1 VVWNSCS
8 SEAKR
13 PEHHAGQRMDAQ
25 RARGRAARIAHLVD
39 DVVGAAHQLGA
50 VAQEGLAHVAEP
62 HHPRAAVEQRRAQE
76 LLQLLDARGDHRIG
90 HPQLARRLRKALGL
104 RDANEGFDAL
114 EAVHGGTVL
123 RGPAFRVRQ
132 RGGRQPHTGKLGA
145 GPLRARRK
153 TVIAVSEGYP
163 PHLQC
168 LPPTRSLS
176 TPYEVLSAMPKSP
189 QPRARFSFSPTVRAL
204 LLAVAACG
212 VALPALAA
220 IEHEDVDRLMQAGK
234 LDEAMAK
241 ADAFL
246 KDKPRDPQMRFLK
259 GVIQLDTG
267 KRAEA
272 IAAFT
277 QLTLDAPE
285 LPEPYNNLAVIYA
298 SQNQF
303 DKARSALE
311 SAIRTNPSYA
321 TAQENLGDVYARLA
335 SQAYSKAL
343 QLDQNNTAVQPKLAV
358 IRTLFTP
365 TPAGHEI
372 HGAGRRCCAGAAR
385 TCSEAAGTCPT
396 PAPAAA
402 PAAKVAAAP
411 APVAAPAK
419 APEAAPA
426 PAPAP
431 AAASAS
437 VAEDRI
443 RRPRLG
449 LGLGRPGHGALPG
462 RLRPRLHPRRRTEP
476 QGWEEDRRAR
486 IVGKSSI
493 SVNIENLVIK
503 VDGQNATARF
513 RQIYRAD
520 SLNISSRKTLDM
532 QRCGQPMAHSQ
543 GKRRRLVTDIVRR
556 GRLQNPP
563 FPRRGNLLA
572 ALVTASALM
581 LAAPGAAFASNK
593 AGQRKNRQQRQG
605 GKNANMGADKAAG
618 NRRAAHAAGG
628 RSSVKEA
635 RSQQRRQV
643 GSGQGQEG
651 HRWRRAGPLPP
662 LQARTAAGPRPQPPS
677 RKPAAPKPG

>member
-1 VVWNSCS
+1 
-8 SEAKR
+8 
-13 PEHHAGQRMDAQ
+13 
-25 RARGRAARIAHLVD
+25 
-39 DVVGAAHQLGA
+39 
-50 VAQEGLAHVAEP
+50 
-62 HHPRAAVEQRRAQE
+62 
-76 LLQLLDARGDHRIG
+76 
-90 HPQLARRLRKALGL
+90 
-104 RDANEGFDAL
+104 
-114 EAVHGGTVL
+114 
-123 RGPAFRVRQ
+123 
-132 RGGRQPHTGKLGA
+132 
-145 GPLRARRK
+145 
-153 TVIAVSEGYP
+153 
-163 PHLQC
+163 
-168 LPPTRSLS
+168 
-176 TPYEVLSAMPKSP
+176 MPKSP
-189 QPRARFSFSPTVRAL
+189 RPRARFSFSPTVRAL

-212 VALPALAA
+212 AALPALAA

-303 DKARSALE
+303 DKARGALE

-365 TPAGHEI
+365 TPP
-372 HGAGRRCCAGAAR
+372 GAKPTTLVAAAPAAPAPAAR
-385 TCSEAAGTCPT
+385 P

-402 PAAKVAAAP
+402 TPAPAPAPAPAKVAAAP
-411 APVAAPAK
+411 APAAAPAK

-431 AAASAS
+431 AAAPASTAEVEAAVRGWASAW
-437 VAEDRI
+437 AGQDMDRYFAAY
-443 RRPRLG
+443 G
-449 LGLGRPGHGALPG
+449 SDFTPGGG
-462 RLRPRLHPRRRTEP
+462 QSRK
-476 QGWEEDRRAR
+476 GWEEDRRAR

-503 VDGQNATARF
+503 VDGQNATAKF

-520 SLNISSRKTLDM
+520 NLNISSRKTLDM
-532 QRCGQPMAHSQ
+532 QRS
-543 GKRRRLVTDIVRR
+543 
-556 GRLQNPP
+556 
-563 FPRRGNLLA
+563 GN
-572 ALVTASALM
+572 
-581 LAAPGAAFASNK
+581 
-593 AGQRKNRQQRQG
+593 QWHIRKESVG
-605 GKNANMGADKAAG
+605 G
-618 NRRAAHAAGG
+618 
-628 RSSVKEA
+628 
-635 RSQQRRQV
+635 
-643 GSGQGQEG
+643 
-651 HRWRRAGPLPP
+651 
-662 LQARTAAGPRPQPPS
+662 
-677 RKPAAPKPG
+677 

>member
-1 VVWNSCS
+1 
-8 SEAKR
+8 
-13 PEHHAGQRMDAQ
+13 
-25 RARGRAARIAHLVD
+25 
-39 DVVGAAHQLGA
+39 
-50 VAQEGLAHVAEP
+50 
-62 HHPRAAVEQRRAQE
+62 
-76 LLQLLDARGDHRIG
+76 
-90 HPQLARRLRKALGL
+90 
-104 RDANEGFDAL
+104 
-114 EAVHGGTVL
+114 
-123 RGPAFRVRQ
+123 
-132 RGGRQPHTGKLGA
+132 
-145 GPLRARRK
+145 
-153 TVIAVSEGYP
+153 
-163 PHLQC
+163 
-168 LPPTRSLS
+168 
-176 TPYEVLSAMPKSP
+176 MPKSP
-189 QPRARFSFSPTVRAL
+189 RPRARFSFSPTVRAL

-220 IEHEDVDRLMQAGK
+220 VEHEDVDRLMQAGK

-298 SQNQF
+298 GQNQF

-365 TPAGHEI
+365 TPP
-372 HGAGRRCCAGAAR
+372 GAKPTVLVAA
-385 TCSEAAGTCPT
+385 AAPERPAPAAKAPPAPAPT
-396 PAPAAA
+396 PAPAPA

-437 VAEDRI
+437 TAEIESAVRGWASAWAGQDMERYLAAYG
-443 RRPRLG
+443 PDFT
-449 LGLGRPGHGALPG
+449 PGGGQSRKA
-462 RLRPRLHPRRRTEP
+462 
-476 QGWEEDRRAR
+476 WEEDRRAR

-503 VDGQNATARF
+503 VDGQNATAKF

-532 QRCGQPMAHSQ
+532 QRS
-543 GKRRRLVTDIVRR
+543 
-556 GRLQNPP
+556 
-563 FPRRGNLLA
+563 GN
-572 ALVTASALM
+572 
-581 LAAPGAAFASNK
+581 
-593 AGQRKNRQQRQG
+593 QWHIRKESVG
-605 GKNANMGADKAAG
+605 G
-618 NRRAAHAAGG
+618 
-628 RSSVKEA
+628 
-635 RSQQRRQV
+635 
-643 GSGQGQEG
+643 
-651 HRWRRAGPLPP
+651 
-662 LQARTAAGPRPQPPS
+662 
-677 RKPAAPKPG
+677 